1 MQIFRVIPDMPVYKF
16 EDTET
21 GKVWEEFMSIAGREK
36 YLEENPHVK
45 QLVNWRGCDTTGSNN
60 EDKVMSDVATQH
72 YRVGGR
78 IQDGLKQYLPDSAR
92 IF

>member
-1 MQIFRVIPDMPVYKF
+1 MPQYKF
-16 EDTET
+16 ENTET
-21 GKVWEEFMSIAGREK
+21 GEVWEEFMSIAGLEK
-36 YLEENPHVK
+36 FKDENPHVK

-78 IQDGLKQYLPDSAR
+78 IQDGLKDYLPDSAR